1 MNIDGGAI
9 AILLVTFFSLTV
21 LGTHVAF
28 AMISA
33 AILTTMYLGF
43 PLLTVMQ
50 NLING
55 INGFAFLAIPFFILA
70 GQIMSS
76 GGISE
81 RLVQL
86 SNALVGW
93 MRGGLALVNILASM
107 FFGGISGSATAD
119 TASLGSILIPMM
131 KKNGYDGDFSTTV
144 TMASSV
150 QGLLVP
156 PSHNMVIFAL
166 AAGGVSIGRLFMGGL
181 VPGIFL
187 GIALMVFSYVMA
199 VIRQYP
205 KGDHFALRELI
216 VALRRSILGLGTI
229 FIVVIGVVTGVFTAT
244 ESAAIAVIYAF
255 IVTFFIY
262 REIPLREFWTIL
274 GSTMKTLSMVLILI
288 AAAGAF
294 GWCIAFLRIPTL
306 LAQGILGFTSSKVV
320 ALLII
325 NVILLVLGT
334 MMGMASI
341 IVIMTPIL
349 LPIVMQLGMD
359 PVQFGVIM
367 ILNCGIGLLTPP
379 VGGVLF
385 VGSAVSGIKVEYLS
399 KAMLPFYA
407 VMFAVLMCITFIPG
421 ITMFLPNLLMP

>member
-1 MNIDGGAI
+1 MNIIAI
-9 AILLVTFFSLTV
+9 TILLVSFFSLIF
-21 LGTHVAF
+21 LGVHVAF
-28 AMISA
+28 AMITAS
-33 AILTTMYLGF
+33 ILTTLYLGF
-43 PLLTVMQ
+43 PLLLVTQ
-50 NLING
+50 NIIDG

-70 GQIMSS
+70 GQIMSY

-81 RLVQL
+81 RLVRL

-93 MRGGLALVNILASM
+93 MRGGLAMVNILASM
-107 FFGGISGSATAD
+107 FFGGISGSAAAD

-181 VPGIFL
+181 IPGLFL
-187 GIALMVFSYVMA
+187 GIALMIFSFFLA
-199 VIRQYP
+199 IIRKYP
-205 KGDHFALRELI
+205 KGDCFSFYNLI
-216 VALRRSILGLGTI
+216 IAFKESVLGLGTI
-229 FIVVIGVVTGVFTAT
+229 IIVVVGVVTGVFTAT
-244 ESAAIAVIYAF
+244 ESAAIAVVYAF
-255 IVTFFIY
+255 IVTFFVY
-262 REIPLREFWTIL
+262 KEIPLKDFWIIL
-274 GSTMKTLSMVLILI
+274 GSSMKTLSIVMILI
-288 AAAGAF
+288 ASAGAF
-294 GWCIAFLRIPTL
+294 GWCIAYLRIPAL
-306 LAQGILGFTSSKVV
+306 LAQAILGFTSSKVV

-325 NVILLVLGT
+325 NALLLLLGT

-349 LPIVMQLGMD
+349 LPIVIQLGMD
-359 PVQFGVIM
+359 PVQFGAVM

-385 VGSAVSGIKVEYLS
+385 VGSAVSGIKVEQLS
-399 KAMLPFYA
+399 RTMLPFYI
-407 VMFAVLMCITFIPG
+407 VMLAVLLCITFIPE
-421 ITMFLPNLLMP
+421 ITMFLPDLVMS

>member
-1 MNIDGGAI
+1 MNGMAI
-9 AILLVTFFSLTV
+9 AILLVSFFGLIFV
-21 LGTHVAF
+21 GAHVAF
-28 AMISA
+28 AMITA
-33 AILTTMYLGF
+33 AILTTLYLGF
-43 PLLTVMQ
+43 PLLLVAQ
-50 NLING
+50 NIIDG

-70 GQIMSS
+70 GQIMSH

-81 RLVQL
+81 RLVKL

-93 MRGGLALVNILASM
+93 MRGGLAMVNILASM

-166 AAGGVSIGRLFMGGL
+166 AAGGVSIGRLFLGGL
-181 VPGIFL
+181 VPGIVL
-187 GIALMVFSYVMA
+187 GIALMIFSLFISMV
-199 VIRQYP
+199 RKYP
-205 KGDHFALRELI
+205 KGDSFRLLT
-216 VALRRSILGLGTI
+216 LLTTLKDSILGLGTVL
-229 FIVVIGVVTGVFTAT
+229 IVVIGVVTGVFTAT
-244 ESAAIAVIYAF
+244 ESAAIAVVYAF

-262 REIPLREFWTIL
+262 REIPLKAFWTIL
-274 GSTMKTLSMVLILI
+274 GDTMRTLSMVMILI

-294 GWCIAFLRIPTL
+294 GWCIAFLKVPTM
-306 LAQGILGFTSSKVV
+306 LASAILGFTSSKVV

-325 NVILLVLGT
+325 NALLLILGT

-359 PVQFGVIM
+359 PVQFGAVM

-385 VGSAVSGIKVEYLS
+385 VGSAVSGIKVERLS
-399 KAMLPFYA
+399 RAMLPFYA
-407 VMFAVLMCITFIPG
+407 VMLAVLMSITFIPQ

>member
-9 AILLVTFFSLTV
+9 TILLLTFFTLAA

-28 AMISA
+28 AMMSA
-33 AILTTMYLGF
+33 AILTTFYLGF
-43 PLLTVMQ
+43 PLLQVMQ

-81 RLVQL
+81 RLVEL

-187 GIALMVFSYVMA
+187 GIALMVFSYIIA
-199 VIRQYP
+199 VIRRYP
-205 KGDHFALRELI
+205 KGDNFALRRLF

-229 FIVVIGVVTGVFTAT
+229 MIVVIGVITGVFTAT

-262 REIPLREFWTIL
+262 REIPLQDFWTIL
-274 GSTMKTLSMVLILI
+274 GATMKTLSMVLILI

-306 LAQGILGFTSSKVV
+306 LAQAILGFTSSKIA

-349 LPIVMQLGMD
+349 LPIVLQLGMD

-385 VGSAVSGIKVEYLS
+385 VGSAVSGIKVERLS

-407 VMFAVLMCITFIPG
+407 VMFAVLMAITFIPS
-421 ITMFLPNLLMP
+421 ITMFLPNLVMP